1 MSLFA
6 VSDGAVERSLV
17 LDPRTKLVL
26 LVVVSTVLILSSNE
40 PAMIVVRTVVIAL
53 PFAFLAVSGRVGVAL
68 VMAVLYVASIFLSQA
83 SAFMPPALEIFVLM
97 NCMVVAR
104 FLPTL
109 VMGYFIMSTTT
120 VSEFMAGMQRM
131 HMPNWLTVPLSVLFR
146 FFPTLLEEARSINA
160 AMRMRGLGLAEAG
173 PLAMVEYRLVPLM
186 ACAVDIGEE
195 LSASALTRGLD
206 AEVPRTSVCEIGFG
220 ALDVALIAVS
230 LACLAALVADWTG
243 VAALWL

>member
-1 MSLFA
+1 MRFFA
-6 VSDGAVERSLV
+6 VADGAVERSLV
-17 LDPRTKLVL
+17 LDPRTKLAL

-40 PAMIVVRTVVIAL
+40 PAMIAVRTVVIAL
-53 PFAFLAVSGRVGVAL
+53 PFAFLAVSGRMAAAL
-68 VMAVLYVASIFLSQA
+68 IMGVLYVASIILSQA
-83 SAFMPPALEIFVLM
+83 SASMPPAFEIFVLM

-131 HMPNWLTVPLSVLFR
+131 HMPNWFTVPLSVLFR

-186 ACAVDIGEE
+186 ACAVSIGEE
-195 LSASALTRGLD
+195 LSASALMRGLD
-206 AEVPRTSVCEIGFG
+206 AECSRTSMCEIGFG
-220 ALDVALIAVS
+220 ALDVVLITVS
-230 LACLAALVADWTG
+230 LVCLVVLIADWTG
-243 VAALWL
+243 VLALWL